1 MTQISSLAAQATR
14 LLAAAPLPSHR
25 EPGEAMTRIAA
36 SRAREADRVHRLV
49 LGKPR
54 VMPKVETAGMNR
66 QERKAV
72 RHAATRAHE
81 QRLKEDR
88 RFTGKEATPETLR
101 DVAHR
106 TEGSLARLF
115 SAGHIDGDQLAAA
128 EAIYAAHRR
137 VIGDVTI
144 AIASIEARVDRSPR
158 GDGMFYEALSAVQ
171 AEVAY
176 TQWRASLPK
185 PAAVLDMIVGGVA
198 FTVAAE
204 RYGMAHRRAKRLLI
218 EALNAWPRYQA
229 QARREIDPVTLA
241 AAQAG
246 IL

>member
-1 MTQISSLAAQATR
+1 MTQNFGLAAQAAR
-14 LLAAAPLPSHR
+14 LLATAPCPSYR
-25 EPGEAMTRIAA
+25 DPGETMARIAA

-54 VMPKVETAGMNR
+54 VMPRIDTTGLNR
-66 QERKAV
+66 QERKAL
-72 RHAATRAHE
+72 RNAAARAHE

-115 SAGHIDGDQLAAA
+115 SAGHIDKDQLAAA
-128 EAIYAAHRR
+128 EAIYAAHRI
-137 VIGDVTI
+137 VVGDVAI

-158 GDGMFYEALSAVQ
+158 GPAMFYEALGAVQ

-176 TQWRASLPK
+176 TNWRASLPK

-198 FTVAAE
+198 FTVAAA
-204 RYGMAHRRAKRLLI
+204 RYGMAHRRAKTLLI
-218 EALNAWPRYQA
+218 EALDAWPRYRA
-229 QARREIDPVTLA
+229 QARKEIGPATLA
-241 AAQAG
+241 AAHAG